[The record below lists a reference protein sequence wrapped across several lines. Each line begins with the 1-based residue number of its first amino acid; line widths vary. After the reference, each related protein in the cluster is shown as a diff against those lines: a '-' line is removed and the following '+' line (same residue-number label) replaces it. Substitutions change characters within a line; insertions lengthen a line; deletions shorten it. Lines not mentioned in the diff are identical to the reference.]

1 MSKQAAKASSQAKRA
16 SKQVKQTRK
25 QASKTRVYCHY
36 NLNFFQVLTREE
48 ETVKKQLVAVSQSLS
63 ESCVESLVVIWRG
76 ICERLF
82 SHYRTAVN
90 AYFKYL
96 RLHGKVMQTM
106 MQFTEDT
113 ILFPALAF
121 YCVLLLLIGH

>member
-1 MSKQAAKASSQAKRA
+1 M
-16 SKQVKQTRK
+16 
-25 QASKTRVYCHY
+25 
-36 NLNFFQVLTREE
+36 TREE

-63 ESCVESLVVIWRG
+63 ESWVESLVVIWRG

-106 MQFTEDT
+106 MQFMEDT
-113 ILFPALAF
+113 IFF
-121 YCVLLLLIGH
+121 SISGFLLCFIIINLPSGHCTFV